1 MKIFKITALISII
14 AILNSC
20 QAFKYKKVDAR
31 EFPPE
36 PEKRIKK
43 NMEEGRGF
51 RLMDR
56 VGSGSGGTFDF
67 ASSNELWRAS
77 LDIINFMPL
86 ASANY
91 SGGIIVTDW
100 YNDGDTKDESI
111 KISIRFLT
119 NEIRVDAL
127 EVKVF
132 IKNCDT
138 VVNCSIK
145 ENKGKL
151 VVELKKKILEKA
163 AIYKA
168 ENKSKKKK
176 REYIVPTPGDKTTT
190 TKKTTD

>member
-51 RLMDR
+51 RLMDK
-56 VGSGSGGTFDF
+56 VGGGSGGTFDF

-91 SGGIIVTDW
+91 SGGIIITDW

-145 ENKGKL
+145 ENKGKI

-176 REYIVPTPGDKTTT
+176 REYIVPTPGDKTTK